1 MSTVTTDNG
10 NANDAG
16 GRAAPGAEPDSDT
29 RRFVQDVLDAA
40 ARSQRPFYMYRVAE
54 AAEAATESSSSERIR
69 LPLQMSPSEDGPP
82 RNVPFA
88 VAAPG
93 DAPQTILDRIGR
105 LLPPTAPARNRAMQ

>member
-10 NANDAG
+10 NDAG

-40 ARSQRPFYMYRVAE
+40 ERGQRPFYMYRVE
-54 AAEAATESSSSERIR
+54 AAATAAAADKIR
-69 LPLQMSPSEDGPP
+69 PPLQMSPSEDGPP

-93 DAPQTILDRIGR
+93 DAPQTIQDRIGR
-105 LLPPTAPARNRAMQ
+105 LLPPTTPARNRAMQ